1 MWLASR
7 FFSVNTLGWSTGK
20 CHLPCGPPMRRVR
33 GMVTAATLATAEAWA
48 WRQQAL
54 LTGDADQGHYPTR
67 PQLDRDYEFQPR
79 VDGIAQGQNAN
90 VQLYRVNFSFG
101 EILPNYPAPN

>member
-1 MWLASR
+1 
-7 FFSVNTLGWSTGK
+7 
-20 CHLPCGPPMRRVR
+20 
-33 GMVTAATLATAEAWA
+33 MVTAATLATAEAWA